1 MVNRDNRAIL
11 GIASTMDSQPHGVS
25 CQADGSVSRRSPRRG
40 RARRYTGGPG
50 PAPVQRA
57 GGTWRMVP
65 QELVYPDSVV
75 DQSGSWGANVK
86 ILNST
91 HFAWGRET
99 EDGESVLAERDVC
112 VEHIQYHSD
121 PSMNGGTLRFEARV
135 EGRLVPHRRE
145 GGRQA
150 ARGVEAGRSKTGPGR
165 ASKRHDGRRGNGRT
179 GNCPLVR
186 KGRAGREG
194 R

>member
-1 MVNRDNRAIL
+1 
-11 GIASTMDSQPHGVS
+11 
-25 CQADGSVSRRSPRRG
+25 
-40 RARRYTGGPG
+40 
-50 PAPVQRA
+50 
-57 GGTWRMVP
+57 MVP

-135 EGRLVPHRRE
+135 EGGGWYHIGERGDDKLREVWRRVAP
-145 GGRQA
+145 RQA
-150 ARGVEAGRSKTGPGR
+150 QAELRNDT
-165 ASKRHDGRRGNGRT
+165 T
-179 GNCPLVR
+179 
-186 KGRAGREG
+186 EG
-194 R
+194 EGTAVPVTVH

>member
-1 MVNRDNRAIL
+1 MHTV
-11 GIASTMDSQPHGVS
+11 
-25 CQADGSVSRRSPRRG
+25 RRLVG
-40 RARRYTGGPG
+40 LLVAVVLVGTTGAWAQLPSNELE
-50 PAPVQRA
+50 
-57 GGTWRMVP
+57 GTWRMVS

-99 EDGESVLAERDVC
+99 EDVESVLAGGGRYEYHPERGVC
-112 VEHIQYHSD
+112 VEHIQCHSD
-121 PSMNGGTLRFEARV
+121 PSVNGGTLRFEARV
-135 EGRLVPHRRE
+135 EGGLVPHRRE

-179 GNCPLVR
+179 GNCPSVR
-186 KGRAGREG
+186 KGRAGR
-194 R
+194 